1 MPYVNDL
8 LSLTTFPRP
17 VNGPNCKFRLLDSAS
32 GGRLISGRAG
42 VPAKKGVTQMKNQIY
57 IPAQKEPRQASDLL
71 VAVAV
76 VLIVAM
82 ILMIGAIVESQAVIQ

>member
-1 MPYVNDL
+1 
-8 LSLTTFPRP
+8 
-17 VNGPNCKFRLLDSAS
+17 
-32 GGRLISGRAG
+32 
-42 VPAKKGVTQMKNQIY
+42 MKNQIY